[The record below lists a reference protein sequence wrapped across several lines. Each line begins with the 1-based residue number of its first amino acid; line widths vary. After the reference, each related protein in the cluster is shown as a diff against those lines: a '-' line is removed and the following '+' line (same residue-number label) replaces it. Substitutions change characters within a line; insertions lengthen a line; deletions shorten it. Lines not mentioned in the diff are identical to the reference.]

1 MYNVLCADTELHTAP
16 QLFCGS
22 GKQSFSSMYDIKDQT
37 YSLVV
42 FIRFGMI
49 HGSSISRDAKNRLR
63 SHCRAV
69 CLRV

>member
-22 GKQSFSSMYDIKDQT
+22 GKQSISSMYGIKNQT

-42 FIRFGMI
+42 FIRFGMT
-49 HGSSISRDAKNRLR
+49 HGSSISRVANNRVR

-69 CLRV
+69 YLRV